1 MATSVVHYVGQTSCC
16 LGSEPIGPLNTVP
29 NCIPYSLL
37 PDAVNHISSQLPDP
51 PPRPW
56 ALVLTWSLDCD
67 LELPTASTLGEHLE
81 VSHFFDTHTLGL
93 QAPPRGPAG
102 VGVTGW
108 EEEER

>member
-1 MATSVVHYVGQTSCC
+1 MSVPFWSPSPQGCAQCC
-16 LGSEPIGPLNTVP
+16 PCPQGVRSTGCL
-29 NCIPYSLL
+29 
-37 PDAVNHISSQLPDP
+37 SSQLPDP
-51 PPRPW
+51 PPWPW

-108 EEEER
+108 EKEER

>member
-1 MATSVVHYVGQTSCC
+1 MSLVSVFLEPLPQGGCTVLSLPSGGQKHW
-16 LGSEPIGPLNTVP
+16 
-29 NCIPYSLL
+29 L
-37 PDAVNHISSQLPDP
+37 PFLPAPDP